1 MNCLLQQWTWMT
13 QAVHHLVKAIK
24 TQTSTWTP
32 STSQVCTNK
41 FVWWLFLCLYI
52 EKCIQTNY
60 SSFQV
65 YILIIICVPWNE
77 IRIRIFLYFIPCFFS
92 TEVDEIP
99 SHLDKSVFTPLAFG
113 DADLPATP
121 TQGLTLDS
129 KRWPLRING
138 IFKVWVWNEWILCSV
153 RSSRYKWFKQYVFRR
168 VLWKHRDWR
177 GQSQNKCVLYEYM
190 YVGFMECILCFCL
203 IYLNLFLF
211 LFFWRW
217 GSFTSGKC
225 TAYKHV
231 LQWPALTR

>member
-1 MNCLLQQWTWMT
+1 MYTELSYF
-13 QAVHHLVKAIK
+13 AVVDSHLTVEALHYMINTDVCKESNLIGCELCSEHEWLKQYIIWWRLSKHEHRHGHH
-24 TQTSTWTP
+24 P
-32 STSQVCTNK
+32 QVRYAQINLCDG
-41 FVWWLFLCLYI
+41 LFLCLYI

-77 IRIRIFLYFIPCFFS
+77 IRLFLYFIPCFFS
-92 TEVDEIP
+92 TAADEIL

-113 DADLPATP
+113 DADLPVTP

-177 GQSQNKCVLYEYM
+177 GQSQNKCVLNTCMLGLWNVYYAF
-190 YVGFMECILCFCL
+190 VRFI
-203 IYLNLFLF
+203 
-211 LFFWRW
+211 
-217 GSFTSGKC
+217 
-225 TAYKHV
+225 
-231 LQWPALTR
+231 